1 MIHLIEVTKEYPTA
15 AGARI
20 ILYPTSLSIPTDRGV
35 AVLGRNGAGKSTL
48 LKMISGVEAPD
59 SGQVVR
65 TASVS
70 WPLGLSGGASPTM
83 SGRQNARFVASLNGA
98 DEGSVDAFVEEFSE
112 LGPYYD
118 EPVLTYSSGMRS
130 RLNFGISFAIDFD
143 CYLIDEATSAGD
155 QWFRDKCL
163 KAFEERRGRSG
174 LLMVSH
180 NPQTIRQYCDIG
192 MVLYDGYL
200 VPFAN
205 LEDAINFYCHGYRQ

>member
-1 MIHLIEVTKEYPTA
+1 MIHLIEVAKAYQTG

-20 ILYPTSLSIPTDRGV
+20 ILHPTSLSIPTDRGV

-48 LKMISGVEAPD
+48 LKMIAGVMQPD
-59 SGQVVR
+59 SGRVVR
-65 TASVS
+65 TTSVS
-70 WPLGLSGGASPTM
+70 WPLGLSGGASTTM
-83 SGRQNARFVASLNGA
+83 TGRQNARFVAGLNNA
-98 DEGSVDAFVEEFSE
+98 DEDEVDAFVEDFAE

-118 EPVLTYSSGMRS
+118 EAVMTYSSGMRS
-130 RLNFGISFAIDFD
+130 RLSFGISFAIDFE

-163 KAFEERRGRSG
+163 AAFEQRRERSG

-180 NPQTIRQYCDIG
+180 NPQTIRQYCSIG

-200 VPFAN
+200 VPFAD
-205 LEDAINFYCHGYRQ
+205 LDEAVNFYCHGSSQ